1 MQVLFQNNMA
11 NLLEN
16 NVEGKI
22 GKQKYLCTISWRN
35 GTLLMDEPESVGG
48 QNIGPDP
55 FSTFLASLAG
65 CTLSTLRMYID
76 RKGWD
81 IPEINISLNLAQEL
95 NPDLETSISRVITF
109 PSNISEE
116 QKERL
121 LLIAEKC
128 PISKILKNK
137 ITINTTL

>member
-1 MQVLFQNNMA
+1 ME

-16 NVEGKI
+16 NIEGSI
-22 GKQKYLCTISWRN
+22 GRQKYLCTISWRN
-35 GTLLMDEPESVGG
+35 GTLLMDEPENVGG

-81 IPEINISLNLAQEL
+81 IPEIHISLNLTQENNDNL
-95 NPDLETSISRVITF
+95 LTTISREITF
-109 PSNISEE
+109 SKEVSREI
-116 QKERL
+116 KERL
-121 LLIAEKC
+121 LIIAEKC
-128 PISKILKNK
+128 PVSKILKNQV
-137 ITINTTL
+137 IINTKI

>member
-1 MQVLFQNNMA
+1 MA

-22 GKQKYLCTISWRN
+22 GTQKYLCTISWRN

-48 QNIGPDP
+48 ENIGPDP

-81 IPEINISLNLAQEL
+81 IPEINISLNLAQEM
-95 NPDLETSISRVITF
+95 NPELETTISREITF
-109 PSNISEE
+109 PTTIIDE
-116 QKERL
+116 QRERL

-137 ITINTTL
+137 ITINTAI

>member
-1 MQVLFQNNMA
+1 MA

-22 GKQKYLCTISWRN
+22 GTQKYLCTISWSN
-35 GTLLMDEPESVGG
+35 GTLLMDEPENVGG
-48 QNIGPDP
+48 QNIGPGP

-95 NPDLETSISRVITF
+95 NPELETSISRTITF
-109 PSNISEE
+109 PTNISKE
-116 QKERL
+116 QRERL

-137 ITINTTL
+137 ITINTTI

>member
-1 MQVLFQNNMA
+1 ME

-16 NVEGKI
+16 DITGTI
-22 GKQKYLCTISWRN
+22 GTQKYLCTISWRN
-35 GTLLMDEPESVGG
+35 GKLLMDEPENIGG
-48 QNIGPDP
+48 NDLGPDP
-55 FSTFLASLAG
+55 FSTLLASLAG

-81 IPEINISLNLAQEL
+81 IPEINISLNLTQENEGQL
-95 NPDLETSISRVITF
+95 VT
-109 PSNISEE
+109 NISKTISFPTAISDE

-128 PISKILKNK
+128 PISKILKN
-137 ITINTTL
+137 TINLKTTI

>member
-1 MQVLFQNNMA
+1 
-11 NLLEN
+11 
-16 NVEGKI
+16 
-22 GKQKYLCTISWRN
+22 
-35 GTLLMDEPESVGG
+35 MDEPESVGG
-48 QNIGPDP
+48 KDLGPDP

-81 IPEINISLNLAQEL
+81 IPEINISLNLAQET
-95 NPDLETSISRVITF
+95 NATLETIISRTITF
-109 PSNISEE
+109 PTNISEE

-128 PISKILKNK
+128 PISKLLKNK
-137 ITINTTL
+137 ITINTAI